1 MKYDAQQPSLAAAEP
16 VQPFLYN
23 RVLNAILTYLSK
35 SCDPSVHTHLQFQ
48 SSHGQRTK
56 GEMLVHYTNL

>member
-1 MKYDAQQPSLAAAEP
+1 MKYDAQQPSFAAAEP
-16 VQPFLYN
+16 VQPFLCN
-23 RVLNAILTYLSK
+23 RGLNDILTYLSK

-56 GEMLVHYTNL
+56 GKHWFIT